1 MKKLIFSTYL
11 LFNIFIVSANVGGW
25 NWNVNLNGT
34 NYSAGTNLGTFQP
47 NNLVL
52 KGGWGNS
59 WQNNGDDVCH
69 ILLEYTVSGG
79 VSGSQIIYYVSA
91 VSGGNPGDKYHSKED
106 YTDNISN
113 LADGTYT
120 LTVNYKLYGR
130 YGGVS
135 CGTSGTTNEFT
146 TGILNTQT
154 FTFTLATPMS
164 VDLVDFYAQVEG
176 NKHVLAWSTTSEQN
190 NDYFE
195 IQTGSDGANFIPLG
209 IVKGNGTSTKT
220 NTYSY
225 AHHSDK
231 AYAYYR
237 LKQVDFDGTVSYSNM
252 IFIKNADYTKSI
264 DIFPNPTLGKLT
276 ITGVELESDCSVSV
290 FDLAGKMVKKLV
302 LDQDGQTDLSDLH
315 SGLYIIAIIAK
326 NETKNFKLLKG

>member
-1 MKKLIFSTYL
+1 MMKSIFYSVLIFITFIQSNAQCGWVGQLNFPAGPINEGSEYLVNVQVYQAGVTPPGGQGANISCYAHFGSVSSFGGAWSNVQTLTMTYDKDTGNNDEYKKDIGPNLTQGLWEYTCYCKCGGSTDSMW
-11 LFNIFIVSANVGGW
+11 V
-25 NWNVNLNGT
+25 GT
-34 NYSAGTNLGTFQP
+34 NAQ
-47 NNLVL
+47 
-52 KGGWGNS
+52 
-59 WQNNGDDVCH
+59 
-69 ILLEYTVSGG
+69 
-79 VSGSQIIYYVSA
+79 
-91 VSGGNPGDKYHSKED
+91 
-106 YTDNISN
+106 
-113 LADGTYT
+113 
-120 LTVNYKLYGR
+120 LTVNAPLPIKL
-130 YGGVS
+130 S
-135 CGTSGTTNEFT
+135 
-146 TGILNTQT
+146 
-154 FTFTLATPMS
+154 
-164 VDLVDFYAQVEG
+164 DFYGKENSNIIELFWA
-176 NKHVLAWSTTSEQN
+176 TSSELN

-195 IQTGSDGANFIPLG
+195 IQSGNDGANFIPLG
-209 IVKGNGTSTKT
+209 IVKGNGTSTKA

-302 LDQDGQTDLSDLH
+302 LDQDGQADLSDLH

>member
-1 MKKLIFSTYL
+1 M
-11 LFNIFIVSANVGGW
+11 FNIFIVSANVGGW

-164 VDLVDFYAQVEG
+164 VDLVGFYAQVEG

-276 ITGVELESDCSVSV
+276 ITGVELESD
-290 FDLAGKMVKKLV
+290 
-302 LDQDGQTDLSDLH
+302 
-315 SGLYIIAIIAK
+315 
-326 NETKNFKLLKG
+326 

>member
-1 MKKLIFSTYL
+1 MKKLIFSIYL

-164 VDLVDFYAQVEG
+164 VDLVGFYAQVEG